1 MNKILFGVKSLKVAV
16 VGSRDIELEIQRKYL
31 PENVTA
37 IISGGARG
45 IDKSARR
52 LSQKYGLE
60 YIEFLPDYGKYGARA
75 PLVRNDRI
83 VDTAD
88 MVVAFWDGKS
98 RGTGYVIGLCRKTE
112 KPIIVYTVENGH
124 ITDVKN
130 ENMPLRW

>member
-112 KPIIVYTVENGH
+112 KPIIVYSVEIGH